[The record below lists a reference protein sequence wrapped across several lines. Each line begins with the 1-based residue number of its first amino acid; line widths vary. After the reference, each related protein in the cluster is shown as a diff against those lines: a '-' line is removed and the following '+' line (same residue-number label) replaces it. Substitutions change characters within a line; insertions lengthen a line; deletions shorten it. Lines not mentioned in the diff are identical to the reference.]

1 MGHSLIK
8 HYYGRGH
15 ADVICHCFCFQAQ
28 TCESEGLCWKG
39 LFLLCFVLFFI
50 LGDVYSFG
58 SGLDNRIIDILHP
71 SVRMALKVADSVHI
85 FFFSNPL
92 ISELIVEC
100 IRCYC
105 ANTMVSRFLSGSPI
119 SSLLIWL
126 SHPRMPYTESALV

>member
-1 MGHSLIK
+1 M
-8 HYYGRGH
+8 
-15 ADVICHCFCFQAQ
+15 ICHCFCFQAQ
-28 TCESEGLCWKG
+28 TCESGGLCWKG

-58 SGLDNRIIDILHP
+58 SGLDNKIIDILHS
-71 SVRMALKVADSVHI
+71 SVRMVLKVADSVHI

-100 IRCYC
+100 IRCYY

-126 SHPRMPYTESALV
+126 SHPRMPYIESALV